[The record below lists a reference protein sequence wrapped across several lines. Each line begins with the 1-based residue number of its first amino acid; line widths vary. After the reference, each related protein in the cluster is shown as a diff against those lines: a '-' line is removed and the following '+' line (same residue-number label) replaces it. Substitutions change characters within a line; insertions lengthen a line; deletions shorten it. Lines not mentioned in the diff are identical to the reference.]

1 MCVCVYMCVCEPKRF
16 KLSHWKSIYSYSYII
31 HLYSYLHL
39 YIFKVSNIIDDKDHL
54 TSNLITNLQ
63 IYSFTYI
70 YLLTF
75 LIQISFYKQFSNSYG
90 IYINHRTIRGIIQIQ
105 TKIHIYI
112 YIYIRYMK

>member
-1 MCVCVYMCVCEPKRF
+1 MCVCVCACVNQNVLNFLIGKVYTLTHTLYIYTPTYIY
-16 KLSHWKSIYSYSYII
+16 IYSKLVTSLTIR
-31 HLYSYLHL
+31 
-39 YIFKVSNIIDDKDHL
+39 DHL

-75 LIQISFYKQFSNSYG
+75 LIQISFYRQFSNSYG

-112 YIYIRYMK
+112 YIYISRYMK